1 MANFF
6 GYNKKMKYGNEKK
19 LPKEKIIAIIF
30 TVVATIGYLA
40 LFVKWL
46 SWLKYFILGTFGI
59 FSYVVFSAMYIF
71 SGLLFKKNPLKPKM
85 SKKLIIVVSLAL
97 LSILVIFHMAFS
109 NYGNFVSYGSYLKSV
124 YESQVSVGGVLLGLL
139 VYPFQKYLNVGAYI
153 IWIIALIICVVL
165 TYNYYTGNANSK
177 ISWSMFSKTNS
188 KKSLNKNI
196 DNKDFERQNVQQNN
210 HANIKQNTA
219 NQSNVDTINQF
230 GGYQQNSVG
239 MGSEVRQETSKEIA
253 MRKLGLDRINN
264 QQYENVDSNQMDMFK
279 KNYMNAGGTV
289 FSQKKSFE
297 QADQTSQYAGTFGY
311 SNFSH
316 KDNSKDKFE
325 EKSKYDEYRK
335 FMGYSVSQND
345 SYSSNSTPSY
355 EQTSNVISS
364 NSTESNDEKLFGKP
378 EVETYSYSSTENN
391 ETKENKL
398 IDDTNKTESFL
409 DRLSNDNNKEVKLDN
424 VQIAEDE
431 NKTEDNLSKI
441 FDNNIGGSNKVNT
454 STPKEDL
461 ATKFDIPK
469 SFLMDKFT
477 NTKTYENSNNF
488 AETQIK
494 KSNNEEQP
502 KTRIKP
508 YRYKK
513 PSLDLLTTVSTDPSQ
528 YGGNFNE
535 IGGKIVDVLASFK
548 IPSSMIGVTSG
559 PAVTRY
565 EFELAPNC
573 GISVSKV
580 PAYQNDIQMAIATS
594 KNIMIQAPI
603 PGMKAF
609 GIEVPNDK
617 VSTVS
622 LREILESDQFKK
634 HPSPCA
640 FGLGKEING
649 SIDVCAV
656 NKMPHVLIAGST
668 GSGKSV
674 CLNALIISI
683 LYRSSPEDVKFIL
696 IDPKRV
702 EFSIYQNLPHLI
714 IPDIISE
721 PKKADNALAWAIKEM
736 EKRYKLI
743 EKYRVRNIDDY
754 NQLQEVKDRFL
765 PKMPFIVI
773 IMDEFADM
781 IGECKEIEEK
791 VAKLAAKARA
801 AGIHLV
807 LATQRPSVDVLS
819 GTAKNNF
826 PARIAFAL
834 SSQQDSRTILNY
846 SGAENLLGRG
856 DMLYLAPGS
865 NEGTKRIQGC
875 YVSDAEVRSVVDF
888 VINNNEPDFDESI
901 EAEINKRA
909 DATNSIGVG
918 VPMGES
924 IETDEEMMEYA
935 KVLLKE
941 FIRLGRASS
950 SLISRQLR
958 FGFNKSARILDWLAR
973 KKFIS
978 ESDGTSKPR
987 TVYITKDQYIELF
1000 GDTDFDD
1007 HD

>member
-1 MANFF
+1 M
-6 GYNKKMKYGNEKK
+6 
-19 LPKEKIIAIIF
+19 
-30 TVVATIGYLA
+30 
-40 LFVKWL
+40 
-46 SWLKYFILGTFGI
+46 
-59 FSYVVFSAMYIF
+59 
-71 SGLLFKKNPLKPKM
+71 
-85 SKKLIIVVSLAL
+85 
-97 LSILVIFHMAFS
+97 
-109 NYGNFVSYGSYLKSV
+109 
-124 YESQVSVGGVLLGLL
+124 
-139 VYPFQKYLNVGAYI
+139 
-153 IWIIALIICVVL
+153 
-165 TYNYYTGNANSK
+165 
-177 ISWSMFSKTNS
+177 
-188 KKSLNKNI
+188 
-196 DNKDFERQNVQQNN
+196 
-210 HANIKQNTA
+210 
-219 NQSNVDTINQF
+219 
-230 GGYQQNSVG
+230 
-239 MGSEVRQETSKEIA
+239 
-253 MRKLGLDRINN
+253 
-264 QQYENVDSNQMDMFK
+264 
-279 KNYMNAGGTV
+279 
-289 FSQKKSFE
+289 
-297 QADQTSQYAGTFGY
+297 
-311 SNFSH
+311 
-316 KDNSKDKFE
+316 
-325 EKSKYDEYRK
+325 
-335 FMGYSVSQND
+335 
-345 SYSSNSTPSY
+345 
-355 EQTSNVISS
+355 
-364 NSTESNDEKLFGKP
+364 
-378 EVETYSYSSTENN
+378 
-391 ETKENKL
+391 
-398 IDDTNKTESFL
+398 
-409 DRLSNDNNKEVKLDN
+409 
-424 VQIAEDE
+424 
-431 NKTEDNLSKI
+431 
-441 FDNNIGGSNKVNT
+441 
-454 STPKEDL
+454 
-461 ATKFDIPK
+461 
-469 SFLMDKFT
+469 
-477 NTKTYENSNNF
+477 
-488 AETQIK
+488 
-494 KSNNEEQP
+494 
-502 KTRIKP
+502 
-508 YRYKK
+508 
-513 PSLDLLTTVSTDPSQ
+513 
-528 YGGNFNE
+528 
-535 IGGKIVDVLASFK
+535 
-548 IPSSMIGVTSG
+548 
-559 PAVTRY
+559 
-565 EFELAPNC
+565 
-573 GISVSKV
+573 
-580 PAYQNDIQMAIATS
+580 
-594 KNIMIQAPI
+594 
-603 PGMKAF
+603 
-609 GIEVPNDK
+609 
-617 VSTVS
+617 
-622 LREILESDQFKK
+622 
-634 HPSPCA
+634 
-640 FGLGKEING
+640 
-649 SIDVCAV
+649 
-656 NKMPHVLIAGST
+656 
-668 GSGKSV
+668 
-674 CLNALIISI
+674 
-683 LYRSSPEDVKFIL
+683 